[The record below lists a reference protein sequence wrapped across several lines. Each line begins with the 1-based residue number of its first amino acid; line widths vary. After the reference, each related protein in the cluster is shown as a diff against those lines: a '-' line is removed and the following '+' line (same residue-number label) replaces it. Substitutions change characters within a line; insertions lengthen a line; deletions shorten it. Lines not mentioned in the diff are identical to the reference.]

1 MVASA
6 PRFPGLLLPM
16 IAVAAWTPLAVA
28 QSTVIQSQ
36 DMNKGGF
43 VAELTEARRS
53 EGVLSLKIRLKNT
66 GAKAERIPVYEGRNS
81 NAFYVQAE
89 SKKYF
94 MLTDTEKVPLT
105 AAWDGFGSLSP
116 QVAPGSAYTWW
127 AKYPAPPANVKKF
140 SFYWPLGA
148 PFDDVPIADK

>member
-1 MVASA
+1 MLSKALRYSSSA
-6 PRFPGLLLPM
+6 VPILVLS
-16 IAVAAWTPLAVA
+16 AWAPALAQA
-28 QSTVIQSQ
+28 PVIQSQ
-36 DMNKGGF
+36 DTNTAGF
-43 VAELTEARRS
+43 VAEITEARRS

-66 GAKAERIPVYEGRNS
+66 GAKAERIPIYKDRNS
-81 NAFYVQAE
+81 DAFYVQAE

-116 QVAPGSAYTWW
+116 QVAPGAGYTWW
-127 AKYPAPPANVKKF
+127 AKYPAPPASVKKF

-148 PFDDVPIADK
+148 PFDDVPITDK